1 MATNRDKNK
10 RVPPSR
16 RKYEEDHPV
25 VSVRIPKEMSEE
37 LQLLKSASG
46 MSVAEVLRV
55 GLDKAMP
62 ALEEAFNRGCDDA
75 EGRFKVIYLCSGCG
89 EQTLSIGTREQ
100 KEAAAELMYQDGW
113 YCPECL

>member
-1 MATNRDKNK
+1 MK
-10 RVPPSR
+10 RQGKSNPPSR
-16 RKYEEDHPV
+16 ERYEAV
-25 VSVRIPKEMSEE
+25 VSVRITQEMREE
-37 LQLLKSASG
+37 LQLVNNMSG
-46 MSVAEVLRV
+46 MSVADVLRV

-62 ALEEAFNRGCDDA
+62 AIEGAFNLGYDDA
-75 EGRFKVIYLCSGCG
+75 ERRFKVIYLCSECG